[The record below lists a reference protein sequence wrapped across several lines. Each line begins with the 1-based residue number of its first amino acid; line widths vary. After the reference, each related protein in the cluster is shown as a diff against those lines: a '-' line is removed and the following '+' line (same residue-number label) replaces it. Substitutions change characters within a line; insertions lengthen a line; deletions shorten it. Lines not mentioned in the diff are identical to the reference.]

1 MGTLDTRMGTLDT
14 RMGILDT
21 RMGILGH
28 LNGQPLEPEMG
39 AFWSLML
46 LPMVPNVT
54 LSDYGFVP
62 LLSIDSQAELFL
74 TNISQELFLP
84 RTILLAV
91 FSKEFFPRKT
101 LFSGFSSWEKLSPS
115 TAILSGD

>member
-1 MGTLDTRMGTLDT
+1 MGTLDTRMGT
-14 RMGILDT
+14 LDT

-46 LPMVPNVT
+46 LPMVRNVT

-101 LFSGFSSWEKLSPS
+101 LFSGFSSWEKLSPRKIS
-115 TAILSGD
+115 